1 MKDRIKSSGRPS
13 RGTLGT
19 VYARLAA
26 SKYDILQR
34 IREEKG
40 WSLVTAIERA
50 VDALAKQEG
59 YTEQKD

>member
-1 MKDRIKSSGRPS
+1 MDDQAKPRGRPS
-13 RGTLGT
+13 RGSVAS

-26 SKYDILQR
+26 DKHELLQR

-59 YTEQKD
+59 YTEHND

>member
-1 MKDRIKSSGRPS
+1 MDDQVKPRLRHS

-19 VYARLAA
+19 VYARLAEN
-26 SKYDILQR
+26 KYELLQR
-34 IREEKG
+34 IRQEKG

-59 YTEQKD
+59 YTKRND

>member
-1 MKDRIKSSGRPS
+1 MDDQVKQRGRPS
-13 RGTLGT
+13 RGAMGS

-26 SKYDILQR
+26 DKHELLHR

-59 YTEQKD
+59 YTEHKD

>member
-26 SKYDILQR
+26 SKYEILQR